1 MLTYKIEE
9 NKDGSWGD
17 VRTEAAL
24 TTYSVDQYKGLTEG
38 DQVNDVIK
46 YLISVGISNSNLRA
60 VEDNSS
66 YYNSNCR

>member
-1 MLTYKIEE
+1 MTTYKIEE

-24 TTYSVDQYKGLTEG
+24 TTYSVDQYKGLTGG

-46 YLISVGISNSNLRA
+46 YLVSVGISNSNLRV
-60 VEDNSS
+60 VENS
-66 YYNSNCR
+66 R

>member
-24 TTYSVDQYKGLTEG
+24 TTYSVDQYKGLMEG
-38 DQVNDVIK
+38 DQTGDVIK
-46 YLISVGISNSNLRA
+46 YLVSVGISNSNLRV
-60 VEDNSS
+60 VENS
-66 YYNSNCR
+66 R

>member
-1 MLTYKIEE
+1 METFKIEE

-24 TTYSVDQYKGLTEG
+24 TTYSVDQYKDLVSG

-46 YLISVGISNSNLRA
+46 YLVSVGISSDNLRV
-60 VEDNSS
+60 VENS
-66 YYNSNCR
+66 R

>member
-17 VRTEAAL
+17 VRTTEAL
-24 TTYSVDQYKGLTEG
+24 TTYAVDQYKGLIEG

-46 YLISVGISNSNLRA
+46 YLISVGISSNNLRV
-60 VEDNSS
+60 VENS
-66 YYNSNCR
+66 R

>member
-1 MLTYKIEE
+1 MIAYKIEE

-24 TTYSVDQYKGLTEG
+24 TTYSADQYKGLAGG

-46 YLISVGISNSNLRA
+46 YLVSVGISNSNLRV
-60 VEDNSS
+60 VENS
-66 YYNSNCR
+66 R

>member
-17 VRTEAAL
+17 VRTDAAL
-24 TTYSVDQYKGLTEG
+24 TTYDVDQYKGLIEG

-46 YLISVGISNSNLRA
+46 YLISVGISNSNLRV
-60 VEDNSS
+60 VENS
-66 YYNSNCR
+66 R

>member
-1 MLTYKIEE
+1 METFKIEE

-24 TTYSVDQYKGLTEG
+24 TTYSVDQYKGIMEG

-46 YLISVGISNSNLRA
+46 YLISVGISNSNLRV
-60 VEDNSS
+60 VENS
-66 YYNSNCR
+66 R

>member
-17 VRTEAAL
+17 VRTTEAL
-24 TTYSVDQYKGLTEG
+24 TTYAVDQYKGLIEG

-46 YLISVGISNSNLRA
+46 YLISVGISNSNLRV
-60 VEDNSS
+60 VENS
-66 YYNSNCR
+66 R

>member
-17 VRTEAAL
+17 VRTTEAL
-24 TTYSVDQYKGLTEG
+24 TTYDVDQYKGLTEG

-46 YLISVGISNSNLRA
+46 YLISVGISSNNLRV
-60 VEDNSS
+60 VENS
-66 YYNSNCR
+66 R